1 MRRAVEQSPQDP
13 TRANTSA
20 SATTAEMMALRP
32 IVLVRAWDPALD
44 ARSLPRSAAAPQP
57 PQALFKR
64 RGKRELAGLFAA
76 ARRHLV
82 PSLGQNV
89 GELVGI
95 GLGQETGDIVLEEH
109 DAGHVLDHLRL
120 GVRFEPLLADERT
133 DAREVV
139 RAITLRGHDFADAP
153 RVKGLQILAPFQVPR
168 AAGRVARAR
177 RGPPLDVLAARRDA
191 QMIGGV
197 VGHGAKRLAH
207 ATSINELGGLGP
219 ARRPV
224 SLG

>member
-1 MRRAVEQSPQDP
+1 MRRAVEQSPQHP

-57 PQALFKR
+57 PQALFKQRLDR
-64 RGKRELAGLFAA
+64 RGKRELAGLFTT

-89 GELVGI
+89 GELVGV
-95 GLGQETGDIVLEEH
+95 GLGQEIGDVVLEEH
-109 DAGHVLDHLRL
+109 DAGHVLDDLRL

-168 AAGRVARAR
+168 AAGRVARA
-177 RGPPLDVLAARRDA
+177 
-191 QMIGGV
+191 
-197 VGHGAKRLAH
+197 
-207 ATSINELGGLGP
+207 
-219 ARRPV
+219 
-224 SLG
+224 